1 MVVLSSAAPLPRDD
15 SSRLDKDGDDGCCRR
30 AKRFGGTKGG
40 LHFPIQDARDDDDV
54 SNKDYLLRV
63 LYILSTYSAQ
73 RELLS
78 LLLLLLLLLLPLSL
92 LLRVAGSP
100 EKVFVEYNIF
110 CVSFFLFPTRKKN
123 ISLSLETFF

>member
-40 LHFPIQDARDDDDV
+40 HHFPIQDARDDDDV

-78 LLLLLLLLLLPLSL
+78 LLLLLLLLLLLPLSL
-92 LLRVAGSP
+92 LLHASRSP
-100 EKVFVEYNIF
+100 EVCVEYF
-110 CVSFFLFPTRKKN
+110 LHFFFSF
-123 ISLSLETFF
+123 S